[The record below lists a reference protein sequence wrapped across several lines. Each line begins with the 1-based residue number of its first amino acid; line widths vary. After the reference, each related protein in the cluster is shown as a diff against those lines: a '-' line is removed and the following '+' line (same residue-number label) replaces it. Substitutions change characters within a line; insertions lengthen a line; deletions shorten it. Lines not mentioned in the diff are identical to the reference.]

1 MYVLAHFSILQ
12 PPILRNNKQLKKL
25 KNSHFLQVLQNLCFE
40 AKFRLSRV
48 KQSGRVEIEKGT
60 NVTEEA
66 RMRILNL
73 KIPSNN

>member
-1 MYVLAHFSILQ
+1 MYVLAHLSILH

-25 KNSHFLQVLQNLCFE
+25 KNCHFLQILQNLCIE

-48 KQSGRVEIEKGT
+48 KQSGWVEIEKGT